1 MVPKEIRTHCHSHH
15 GDSNKEGLHAL
26 GNSSYASAPEV
37 QEWAVQHPTL
47 PMRDK
52 TLRKAKSFFRRDG
65 LVNSWLQKAHE
76 PNISIQKG
84 VDYLTVTETLR
95 MWLLVG

>member
-1 MVPKEIRTHCHSHH
+1 MSC
-15 GDSNKEGLHAL
+15 
-26 GNSSYASAPEV
+26 SAPYTGR
-37 QEWAVQHPTL
+37 AASL

-52 TLRKAKSFFRRDG
+52 TRRKAGSSFRRDG

-84 VDYLTVTETLR
+84 VDYLTVTETLS